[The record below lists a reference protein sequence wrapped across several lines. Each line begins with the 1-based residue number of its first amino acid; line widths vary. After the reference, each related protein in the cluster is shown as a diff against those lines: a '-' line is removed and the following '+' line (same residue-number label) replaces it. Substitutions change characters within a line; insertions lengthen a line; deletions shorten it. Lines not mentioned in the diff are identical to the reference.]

1 MTKDVLISVSGLQM
15 GEEKPEQIEVIST
28 GNFYQKNGYSY
39 VFYDEVIEGFDQRV
53 RNMIKFKNG
62 ALHVQKKGIVNVNMA
77 FEEEKKNNTCYTTP
91 YGDIM
96 IGIDTDSVEI
106 SEEEDHISLDVAYR
120 LEANYEHLADCRI
133 KMDIRSKESGMPL
146 ME

>member
-15 GEEKPEQIEVIST
+15 GEEKPEQIEVISK

-96 IGIDTDSVEI
+96 IGIDTAWKFRKRKITSVWMSRTGWKQTMSILPIAGSKWI
-106 SEEEDHISLDVAYR
+106 SGQKRAECH
-120 LEANYEHLADCRI
+120 
-133 KMDIRSKESGMPL
+133 
-146 ME
+146 

>member
-15 GEEKPEQIEVIST
+15 GEEKPEQIEVISK

-62 ALHVQKKGIVNVNMA
+62 VLHVQKKGIVNVNKDQSHN
-77 FEEEKKNNTCYTTP
+77 FFLIHKSYP
-91 YGDIM
+91 
-96 IGIDTDSVEI
+96 
-106 SEEEDHISLDVAYR
+106 
-120 LEANYEHLADCRI
+120 
-133 KMDIRSKESGMPL
+133 
-146 ME
+146 

>member
-1 MTKDVLISVSGLQM
+1 M
-15 GEEKPEQIEVIST
+15 
-28 GNFYQKNGYSY
+28 
-39 VFYDEVIEGFDQRV
+39 FYDEVIEGFDQRV

-77 FEEEKKNNTCYTTP
+77 FEEEKKYNTCYTTP

>member
-1 MTKDVLISVSGLQM
+1 
-15 GEEKPEQIEVIST
+15 
-28 GNFYQKNGYSY
+28 
-39 VFYDEVIEGFDQRV
+39 
-53 RNMIKFKNG
+53 
-62 ALHVQKKGIVNVNMA
+62 
-77 FEEEKKNNTCYTTP
+77 
-91 YGDIM
+91 M

-146 ME
+146 MEG

>member
-15 GEEKPEQIEVIST
+15 GEEKPEQIEVISK

-91 YGDIM
+91 YGCNYDRNR
-96 IGIDTDSVEI
+96 
-106 SEEEDHISLDVAYR
+106 YR
-120 LEANYEHLADCRI
+120 QRGNFGRGRSHQSGCRVPVG
-133 KMDIRSKESGMPL
+133 SKL
-146 ME
+146 

>member
-15 GEEKPEQIEVIST
+15 GEEKPEQIEVISK

-77 FEEEKKNNTCYTTP
+77 FEEEKKTIP
-91 YGDIM
+91 
-96 IGIDTDSVEI
+96 V
-106 SEEEDHISLDVAYR
+106 
-120 LEANYEHLADCRI
+120 
-133 KMDIRSKESGMPL
+133 IRRRTVIL
-146 ME
+146 